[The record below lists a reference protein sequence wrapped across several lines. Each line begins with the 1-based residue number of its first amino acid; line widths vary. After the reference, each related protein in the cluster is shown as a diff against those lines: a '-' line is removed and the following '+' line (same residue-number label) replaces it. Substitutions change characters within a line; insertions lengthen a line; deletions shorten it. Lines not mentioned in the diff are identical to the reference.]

1 MPADEERPDDH
12 AAEVLKRNIERSRE
26 LLAKKKRQSQGR
38 GGGESP
44 LEDDTHHPQQSV
56 PSHESPST
64 RGGTIGQRKVGGG
77 R

>member
-26 LLAKKKRQSQGR
+26 LLAKKKQQSRGR
-38 GGGESP
+38 GEGEP
-44 LEDDTHHPQQSV
+44 LQDDTHHPGQSV
-56 PSHESPST
+56 PSHEPAST
-64 RGGTIGQRKVGGG
+64 RGGTIGQRKIGGG